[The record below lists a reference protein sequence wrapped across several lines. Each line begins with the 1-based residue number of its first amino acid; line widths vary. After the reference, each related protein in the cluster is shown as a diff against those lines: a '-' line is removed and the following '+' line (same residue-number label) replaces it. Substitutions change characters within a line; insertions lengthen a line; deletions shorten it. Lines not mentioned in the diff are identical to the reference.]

1 MKLNLH
7 PTLIFRTP
15 MFSYQANLQ
24 DCWDD
29 LKNAIAISSGDF
41 YETIKDIEAQDLS
54 TLPPRIYFTIWKYFN
69 RAKYRSTPYGT
80 FASFGIL
87 KNAIKQAESKVMV
100 SEQQITHR
108 LIDWPYR
115 NQLEFDFE
123 QTIQLNGYLFSNS
136 SFYATLNGIRY
147 IACSDGVFELSE
159 INQDD
164 FVMQIL
170 NACKQPIR
178 LNDLILKLQWEEE
191 RESELLMLL
200 NDMHDLQL
208 LFTDQDPN
216 IIGEDFFKRTGKE
229 TTENTPGYLIAER
242 KAYHGEIEQNLLK
255 AIPNAINLLRK
266 IIPKEEKAAL
276 TTFIRQF
283 KKKFEQREVSL
294 LLALDPEIGIGYD
307 ELEQSGEGDDFII
320 QFNNKK
326 KDHKTSSDFKA
337 GLKKA
342 LSLEN
347 FEHGKTLFLNKLH
360 LDLNEKAVPLPNSFS
375 ILMHIADDLILIDQI
390 GGVTANALAG
400 RFSMASDDVTDFC
413 KEISGLEE
421 NANQEVLFFDVA
433 YMVEANVDNINRRKL
448 VYSHQLSILNYDTS
462 ASPLLLNDIQISV
475 RNDQVILRSKS
486 LNKRLMPRMAS
497 AYNYTRSDLAVF
509 RLLCDLQHQ
518 GIQSSLLLPL
528 DGIFPDLDYYPRL
541 QYQNIV
547 LNTQKWRVN
556 KETFFPG
563 KIQLSVDDCRQFL
576 TKIGV
581 PGYFKTGLSDQTLCF
596 NLSSDEDLNAL
607 MQFMQKQKSI
617 YLEEVILPRQNM
629 VLDEQSK
636 PYLTQ
641 FILSVT
647 HNERIYNGALP
658 INVDSTAS
666 VQQIFMPGKEWLFF
680 EIFCHQQRA
689 DEILVSIIDPF
700 LQTHHREIKSWFFI
714 RYNENGNHLRF
725 RANLQRAEDGQRL
738 SASFA
743 DYLSPYLVSGL
754 VSDFYSRAYK
764 REIER
769 YGSDLIAD
777 VEIHFSIDSSFV
789 LSVLQTQ
796 TDSFS
801 KYSYC
806 AEIVAQLLQKEVFEG
821 EEIRQIIKL
830 ASDSFNQE
838 HHLEA
843 ANFKILNQQYQSYK
857 SHMVAS
863 LDEYQLEC
871 FTGLVQSL
879 VALLKDMEPNRKAKL
894 FTDLIHM
901 HVNRLFNKNQRTHE
915 MVMYYFLLKDFQR
928 SKAIGSY

>member
-1 MKLNLH
+1 M
-7 PTLIFRTP
+7 
-15 MFSYQANLQ
+15 
-24 DCWDD
+24 
-29 LKNAIAISSGDF
+29 KNAIAISSGDF
-41 YETIKDIEAQDLS
+41 YETIKDVEAQDLGN
-54 TLPPRIYFTIWKYFN
+54 LPPRIYFTIWKYFN

-87 KNAIKQAESKVMV
+87 KNAIKQTESKVKV
-100 SEQQITHR
+100 SEEQIIHR

-123 QTIQLNGYLFSNS
+123 HTIQQNGYLFSNS
-136 SFYATLNGIRY
+136 SFYVTLNGIRY
-147 IACSDGVFELSE
+147 IACSEGVFELAE
-159 INQDD
+159 IDHDD

-170 NACKQPIR
+170 NACMQPIR
-178 LNDLILKLQWEEE
+178 LKDLISKLQWEDE

-229 TTENTPGYLIAER
+229 IAGNTPEYLIAER
-242 KAYHGEIEQNLLK
+242 KAYHGEIDQNLLK
-255 AIPNAINLLRK
+255 AIPNALDLLRK

-294 LLALDPEIGIGYD
+294 LMALDPEIGIGYD
-307 ELEQSGEGDDFII
+307 ELEQSSEGYDFII
-320 QFNNKK
+320 QFNNKRN
-326 KDHKTSSDFKA
+326 DHKASNDFKA
-337 GLKKA
+337 RLKKT

-347 FEHGKTLFLNKLH
+347 FEHGKTLFLNKLN
-360 LDLNEKAVPLPNSFS
+360 LDLNEKPVPLPNSLS
-375 ILMHIADDLILIDQI
+375 VLMHIADDLVIIDQI

-413 KEISGLEE
+413 EEISNVEE
-421 NANQEVLFFDVA
+421 SANPEVLFFDVA

-448 VYSHQLSILNYDTS
+448 VYNHQLSILNYDTS

-556 KETFFPG
+556 KEAFFPG
-563 KIQLSVDDCRQFL
+563 KVQLSVDACREFL
-576 TKIGV
+576 TKIGIS
-581 PGYFKTGLSDQTLCF
+581 GFFKTGLSDQTLCF
-596 NLSSDEDLNAL
+596 NLSSNEDLNAL
-607 MQFMQKQKSI
+607 MQFIQKQKSI
-617 YLEEVILPRQNM
+617 YLEEVILPKQN
-629 VLDEQSK
+629 VVVDEESK

-641 FILSVT
+641 FILSIT
-647 HNERIYNGALP
+647 HNERIYNGASL
-658 INVDSTAS
+658 INVDSTAH
-666 VQQIFMPGKEWLFF
+666 VQQVFLPGKEWLYF

-689 DEILVSIIDPF
+689 DEILVSVIDQF
-700 LQTHHREIKSWFFI
+700 LQAHRQAIKSWFFI

-725 RANLQRAEDGQRL
+725 RANLYHEEDGQKL
-738 SASFA
+738 NASFA
-743 DYLSPYLVSGL
+743 DYLFPYLTSGL

-769 YGSDLIAD
+769 YGSDLIGD
-777 VEIHFSIDSSFV
+777 VEMHFSVDSNFV
-789 LSVLQTQ
+789 LSVLQSQ

-801 KYSYC
+801 KYSFC
-806 AEIVAQLLQKEVFEG
+806 AEIVAQLLQREVFEG
-821 EEIRQIIKL
+821 EEIRRIIKL
-830 ASDSFNQE
+830 ASDSFNHE

-843 ANFKILNQQYQSYK
+843 TDFKKLNQQYQSYK
-857 SHMVAS
+857 SHTVAP

-879 VALLKDMEPNRKAKL
+879 VALLKDMEPNRKTKL